1 MKFDYYSAS
10 VKVPAE
16 VMMRAFENR
25 FPYAQVEQMRPMV
38 RYDDAFK
45 CSFENR
51 RVFDINFQRSTGST
65 LLTTSGQFCPDV
77 VDHLRSV
84 HPVHGVSRIDACVDF
99 TGETVFD
106 QINAVMVDIALD
118 KGLKL
123 AKDGD
128 WDRSFGRT
136 TYIGAP
142 KSPVRVRVYE
152 KGVQQFQEA
161 AALKLPLDDDFDI
174 TRSRFEAQLRPK
186 SSDKALVST
195 YSPSDVIAHSEW
207 TRYAYG
213 LIAGCDLAPTL
224 KATISRTTQEQKEI
238 ALITQ
243 YGRTLMNRLD
253 LEGGDLNA
261 FGAHL
266 LRLFHEQQAFQRQR
280 SYLARFKMASPT

>member
-1 MKFDYYSAS
+1 
-10 VKVPAE
+10 
-16 VMMRAFENR
+16 
-25 FPYAQVEQMRPMV
+25 MV

-45 CSFENR
+45 CSFANR

-77 VDHLRSV
+77 VDHFRSV

-106 QINAVMVDIALD
+106 QINALMVDIALG

-128 WDRSFGRT
+128 WDRAFGRT

-186 SSDKALVST
+186 SADKTLVST

-213 LIAGCDLAPTL
+213 LISGCDLAPTL
-224 KATISRTTQEQKEI
+224 KAAISRTTQEQKEI
-238 ALITQ
+238 SLVTQ
-243 YGRTLMNRLD
+243 YGRILMNRLE
-253 LEGGDLNA
+253 LEGGDLTA
-261 FGAHL
+261 FGAYL
-266 LRLFHEQQAFQRQR
+266 VSLYSEQQTFQRQR
-280 SYLARFKMASPT
+280 SHVALPKMPKPV